1 MMNRVLK
8 TRLSDFGVALL
19 AVVVGAGIVYF
30 GDRLLG
36 VRLEYYFGV
45 ETFSPVWVL
54 DLFAVPFVAGIVVS
68 LIYGLGG
75 KILAHFSPL
84 IVRIA
89 SFYELHHGLMP
100 PEGTIVLPLSFWL
113 LIAVVSAEF
122 AAFGGV
128 VGEIITKRTYGRT
141 ANKRLLHKKYQRSD
155 AGGGREIK
163 EAMHP
168 EKRPVEGV
176 DK

>member
-1 MMNRVLK
+1 MSSVLK
-8 TRLSDFGVALL
+8 RRLIDLGVALL
-19 AVVVGAGIVYF
+19 AVTVGAGIVYL

-36 VRLEYYFGV
+36 VRLEYFFGV

-54 DLFAVPFVAGIVVS
+54 DLFGVPFVAGIVVS
-68 LIYGLGG
+68 MIYGLGG
-75 KILAHFSPL
+75 KIWAHFSPL
-84 IVRIA
+84 IVRCI

-100 PEGTIVLPLSFWL
+100 PEGVTVLPLSFWL
-113 LIAVVSAEF
+113 LVVVVSAEF

-141 ANKRLLHKKYQRSD
+141 ANKRLLHKKYQKNEEL
-155 AGGGREIK
+155 GGHGIK
-163 EAMHP
+163 GGLP
-168 EKRPVEGV
+168 TEKRSIEGI

>member
-1 MMNRVLK
+1 MNRVLK
-8 TRLSDFGVALL
+8 IRLTDFGVALL
-19 AVVVGAGIVYF
+19 AIVAGAAIVYF

-45 ETFSPVWVL
+45 ATFSPIWVL

-128 VGEIITKRTYGRT
+128 VGEIITKKTYGRT
-141 ANKRLLHKKYQRSD
+141 ANKRLLHKKYQQQD
-155 AGGGREIK
+155 AVGGHQVK
-163 EAMHP
+163 EGIHP
-168 EKRPVEGV
+168 EKGPIEGI